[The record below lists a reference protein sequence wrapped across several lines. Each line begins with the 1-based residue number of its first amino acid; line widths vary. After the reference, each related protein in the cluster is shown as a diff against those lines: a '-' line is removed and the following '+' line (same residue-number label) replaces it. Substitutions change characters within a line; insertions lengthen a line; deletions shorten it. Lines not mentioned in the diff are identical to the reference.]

1 MSENQDEKM
10 RKLREEV
17 SMLKEQLIRISEEL
31 EPEEEPTPVEDEP
44 IPIEIDDE
52 PEQEEPGPEFEPQP
66 EPAPSPEPKPEP
78 EPIPEYEPEEDDEH
92 QYYRGPRPDRF
103 FKPRF
108 MDDLGDYIEDFVEN
122 VMEGVSIGL
131 EESLRLHPYGPSPRP
146 RPRPQPWGKLDED
159 EAKATADIMG
169 ALANEHRI
177 KILNELSYSGLYAS
191 DFHHKL
197 SEISP
202 STLSSHLDVLEKAGL
217 IVQERRR
224 GRYIISLA
232 GRLAVKMALQ
242 LNRLADE
249 VGESSDEY
257 ED

>member
-1 MSENQDEKM
+1 M

-17 SMLKEQLIRISEEL
+17 NILKEQLIRISEEL
-31 EPEEEPTPVEDEP
+31 EPEEETVPAEDEP
-44 IPIEIDDE
+44 IPIEIDED
-52 PEQEEPGPEFEPQP
+52 PEQEEPESTPE
-66 EPAPSPEPKPEP
+66 PEPKPESTS
-78 EPIPEYEPEEDDEH
+78 ESIPEFEPEEDYER
-92 QYYRGPRPDRF
+92 QYYRRPRPDRF

-131 EESLRLHPYGPSPRP
+131 EESLRLHPYGPHPRP
-146 RPRPQPWGKLDED
+146 RSRPQPWGKLDEE

-177 KILNELSYSGLYAS
+177 KILNELSYGGLYAS
-191 DFHHKL
+191 DFHEKL
-197 SEISP
+197 AEISA

-224 GRYIISLA
+224 GRYVISLA

-242 LNRLADE
+242 LNRLANE
-249 VGESSDEY
+249 AWKSS
-257 ED
+257 EDFED

>member
-17 SMLKEQLIRISEEL
+17 NMLKEQLIRISEEL

-52 PEQEEPGPEFEPQP
+52 PVQEEPEPE
-66 EPAPSPEPKPEP
+66 PEPKPEP
-78 EPIPEYEPEEDDEH
+78 EPEEDYER

-108 MDDLGDYIEDFVEN
+108 MEDLGEFIEDFVEN
-122 VMEGVSIGL
+122 VMEGVSVGL
-131 EESLRLHPYGPSPRP
+131 EESLRLHPYGPPPRP
-146 RPRPQPWGKLDED
+146 RPRPQPWGKLDEA

-191 DFHHKL
+191 DFHEKL

-224 GRYIISLA
+224 GRYVISLS

-249 VGESSDEY
+249 TWEDSDEY